1 MHTVSQSLGFD
12 VGVEESSLAAQLA
25 ESQPH
30 TYEIWMVEHP
40 KSHHCAWCDLGLPPE
55 HVSEPVASP
64 VHVLVSQDLVLE
76 DDERLAGR
84 LPRLLEKTVEVRD
97 NAELQTSL
105 EALFVLPKFEVV
117 KQILP
122 PQSKVGPLVE
132 EERQQPPEHAR

>member
-12 VGVEESSLAAQLA
+12 VGVEESRLAAQLA

-30 TYEIWMVEHP
+30 TYVIRMVEHP
-40 KSHHCAWCDLGLPPE
+40 KRHHGAWCDFGLPPE

-76 DDERLAGR
+76 DDEGLAGR
-84 LPRLLEKTVEVRD
+84 LPRLLEETVQVRD

-105 EALFVLPKFEVV
+105 EALFVQAKFEVV

-132 EERQQPPEHAR
+132 EERQQAPEHAR